1 MNHTSIRKLHAQGF
15 TLIELLIV
23 VIIIAILAA
32 IAIPQFSNTTAD
44 AQESTLDANLNNLR
58 SAIEM
63 YRVQHNNTLPA
74 ATVSSG
80 GDSSKCTAASGTL
93 GSAAINTGDA
103 LKEQLTMYS
112 DISGHTCSAAGAGF
126 MYGPYLR
133 DQLPTEPIS
142 NPPSN
147 AVVIV
152 STAGVAAAPAA
163 ATGGWRYN
171 YVTGRIDMNS
181 NANDRRG
188 NGYWSH

>member
-1 MNHTSIRKLHAQGF
+1 MNTSFRKLCAKGF

-63 YRVQHNNTLPA
+63 YKVQHNGTLPA
-74 ATVSSG
+74 ATASTG
-80 GDSSKCTAASGTL
+80 GDSTKCTAASGTL
-93 GSAAINTGDA
+93 GAAAVNTDAA

-112 DISGHTCSAAGAGF
+112 DITGHTCTAAGAGF

-133 DQLPTEPIS
+133 EQLPIEPIS

-147 AVVIV
+147 AVAIV
-152 STAGVAAAPAA
+152 STTGTPAAPAA

-188 NGYWSH
+188 TGYWTH

>member
-1 MNHTSIRKLHAQGF
+1 MNIPSRIPRSRGF

-63 YRVQHNNTLPA
+63 YRVQHNNTFPA
-74 ATVSSG
+74 ATASTG
-80 GDSSKCTAASGTL
+80 GDSAACTAASGTL
-93 GSAAINTGDA
+93 GTAAINTGDA

-112 DISGHTCSAAGAGF
+112 DVTGHTCSAAGAGF
-126 MYGPYLR
+126 LYGPYLR
-133 DQLPTEPIS
+133 EQLPIEPIS
-142 NPPSN
+142 NPPTN
-147 AVVIV
+147 VVAIV
-152 STAGVAAAPAA
+152 STTGTATAPAA

-188 NGYWSH
+188 NGYWTH

>member
-1 MNHTSIRKLHAQGF
+1 MNTSFRKLCAKGF

-63 YRVQHNNTLPA
+63 YKVQHNGTLPA
-74 ATVSSG
+74 ATASTG
-80 GDSSKCTAASGTL
+80 GDSTKCTAASGTL
-93 GSAAINTGDA
+93 GAAAVNTDAA

-112 DISGHTCSAAGAGF
+112 DITGHTCTAAGAGF

-133 DQLPTEPIS
+133 EQLPIEPIS

-147 AVVIV
+147 AVAIV
-152 STAGVAAAPAA
+152 STTGTVAAPAA

-188 NGYWSH
+188 NGFWTH

>member
-1 MNHTSIRKLHAQGF
+1 MNIPFRTPRSRGF

-63 YRVQHNNTLPA
+63 YRVQHNNTFPA
-74 ATVSSG
+74 ATASTG
-80 GDSSKCTAASGTL
+80 GDSASCTAASGTL
-93 GSAAINTGDA
+93 GTAAINTGDA

-112 DISGHTCSAAGAGF
+112 DVTGHTCSTAGAGF
-126 MYGPYLR
+126 LYGPYLR
-133 DQLPTEPIS
+133 EQLPTEPIS
-142 NPPSN
+142 NPPTN
-147 AVVIV
+147 VVAIV
-152 STAGVAAAPAA
+152 STTGTATAPAA

-188 NGYWSH
+188 NGYWTH

>member
-1 MNHTSIRKLHAQGF
+1 MKTALHTARAKGF

-63 YRVQHNNTLPA
+63 YRVQHNNTFPA
-74 ATVSSG
+74 ATAATG
-80 GDSSKCTAASGTL
+80 GDSSKCTAAGGTL
-93 GSAAINTGDA
+93 GTAAVNTGDA
-103 LKEQLTMYS
+103 LKEQLTMYT
-112 DISGHTCSAAGAGF
+112 DVSGHTCSAGGAGF

-133 DQLPTEPIS
+133 DQLPAEPIS

-147 AVVIV
+147 AVAVV
-152 STAGVAAAPAA
+152 SAAGAAAAPAA

-188 NGYWSH
+188 NGYWTH

>member
-1 MNHTSIRKLHAQGF
+1 MNTSFRKLSAKGF

-44 AQESTLDANLNNLR
+44 AQESALDANLNNLR

-63 YRVQHNNTLPA
+63 FKVQHNGTLPGVSA
-74 ATVSSG
+74 SGGGNTSDCTTANGTQSSG
-80 GDSSKCTAASGTL
+80 AAN
-93 GSAAINTGDA
+93 SAAA
-103 LKEQLTMYS
+103 LKEQLTMFT
-112 DISGHTCSAAGAGF
+112 DITGHTCSVAAPGF

-133 DQLPTEPIS
+133 DQLPIEPIS

-147 AVVIV
+147 AVVMIN
-152 STAGVAAAPAA
+152 TTGTPTAPAA

-171 YVTGRIDMNS
+171 YATGRIDMNS

-188 NGYWSH
+188 NGYWTH

>member
-63 YRVQHNNTLPA
+63 YRVQHNNVFPA
-74 ATVSSG
+74 AAASSG
-80 GDSSKCTAASGTL
+80 GSNCPAGGTAGNAAVNTADAFRDQLL
-93 GSAAINTGDA
+93 G
-103 LKEQLTMYS
+103 YS
-112 DISGHTCSAAGAGF
+112 DAAGHTCSVSGPGF
-126 MYGPYLR
+126 IYGPYLR
-133 DQLPTEPIS
+133 DQLPSEPIS

-147 AVVIV
+147 AIVVDNV
-152 STAGVAAAPAA
+152 STSPAA
-163 ATGGWRYN
+163 ATGGWHYN
-171 YVTGRIDMNS
+171 YTSGRIEMNS
-181 NANDRRG
+181 NASDRHSQP
-188 NGYWSH
+188 YYKH

>member
-1 MNHTSIRKLHAQGF
+1 MNTSFRKLCAKGF

-63 YRVQHNNTLPA
+63 YKVQHNGTLPA
-74 ATVSSG
+74 ATASTG
-80 GDSSKCTAASGTL
+80 GDSTKCTAASGTL
-93 GSAAINTGDA
+93 GAAAVNTDAA

-112 DISGHTCSAAGAGF
+112 DVTGHTCTMAGAGF

-133 DQLPTEPIS
+133 EQLPIEPIS

-147 AVVIV
+147 AVAIV
-152 STAGVAAAPAA
+152 STTGTPAAPAA

-188 NGYWSH
+188 TGYWTH